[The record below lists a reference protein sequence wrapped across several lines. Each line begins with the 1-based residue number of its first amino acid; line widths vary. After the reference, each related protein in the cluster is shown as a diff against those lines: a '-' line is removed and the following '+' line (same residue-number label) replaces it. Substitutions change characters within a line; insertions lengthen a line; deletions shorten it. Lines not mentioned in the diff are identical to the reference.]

1 VRIGELVLVAQGS
14 ADGWPEARI
23 GSKVAVSSE
32 NSSSAG
38 RPRSEEAHQAIL
50 NATLDLLV
58 EVGFSAL
65 TVEGVASRAGVGK
78 ATIYRRWPSKLPL
91 VVEAFGQLPGFE
103 DVDTGDL
110 AEDLKRMLR
119 GYLKAFH
126 STPLSAVLPS
136 LAGERTHNPELS
148 QLFDPVSRGRS
159 QPLLRAF
166 ERAAE
171 RGEVSA
177 DLDLHLA
184 ADLVV
189 GPIAVALFFKGGR
202 LNPKMVGPMVDLA
215 LSGILHA
222 GRGS

>member
-1 VRIGELVLVAQGS
+1 MGTEPR
-14 ADGWPEARI
+14 ARRPARPS
-23 GSKVAVSSE
+23 GDRGDLAVSRSNE

-50 NATLDLLV
+50 SATLELLV
-58 EVGFSAL
+58 EVGFSGL

-91 VVEAFGQLPGFE
+91 VMEAFGQLPGFE
-103 DVDTGDL
+103 EVDTGDL

-119 GYLKAFH
+119 SYLKVFN

-148 QLFDPVSRGRS
+148 QLFEPVTKGRRR
-159 QPLLRAF
+159 PLIKAF
-166 ERAAE
+166 ERAVE
-171 RGEVSA
+171 RGEISPEV
-177 DLDLHLA
+177 DLELA

-202 LNPKMVGPMVDLA
+202 ISPKMVVPMVDFA
-215 LSGILHA
+215 LDGIRHFGGEGSG
-222 GRGS
+222 